1 MEAMDRGA
9 EVYKNVSC
17 VGPVDMVIEY
27 NGHTLRCNVKAMV
40 ERVKPN
46 PGVYYQDTL
55 NRIPDDVYMVN
66 VHPVTK
72 EIFWHTKR
80 KPEGLE
86 DFWK

>member
-40 ERVKPN
+40 ERNKKV
-46 PGVYYQDTL
+46 PGVYYQNTL
-55 NRIPDDVYMVN
+55 TVIPDDVYMVN

-72 EIFWHTKR
+72 KIYWHSKR